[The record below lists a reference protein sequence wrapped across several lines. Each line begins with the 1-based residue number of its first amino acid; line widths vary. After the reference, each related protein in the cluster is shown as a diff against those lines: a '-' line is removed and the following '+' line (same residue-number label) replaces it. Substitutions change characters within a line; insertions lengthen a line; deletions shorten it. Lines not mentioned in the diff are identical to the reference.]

1 MEIYSYRFLYFDLCD
16 KKKIFMKLKAIRN
29 TVRDFVYIG
38 IKLSITNNFI
48 EDNEH
53 YFSKN
58 IWKPIITR
66 IYILNFLSDKKEK

>member
-1 MEIYSYRFLYFDLCD
+1 
-16 KKKIFMKLKAIRN
+16 MKLKAIRN

-53 YFSKN
+53 YFSK
-58 IWKPIITR
+58 
-66 IYILNFLSDKKEK
+66 IYVNLLLQEFIF